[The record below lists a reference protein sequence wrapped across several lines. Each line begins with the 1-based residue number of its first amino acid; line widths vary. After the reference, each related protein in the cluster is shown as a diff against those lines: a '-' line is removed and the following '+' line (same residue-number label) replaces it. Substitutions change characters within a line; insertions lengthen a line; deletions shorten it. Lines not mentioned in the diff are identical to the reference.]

1 MSLWSKSYYINLSCK
16 FVSEFEEKKRTEK
29 KRVEEMEEKRA
40 FVDVKEQK
48 KLCMNNEFV
57 KVLCIHDVRV
67 ILKPLKSYV
76 T

>member
-1 MSLWSKSYYINLSCK
+1 
-16 FVSEFEEKKRTEK
+16 
-29 KRVEEMEEKRA
+29 MEEKRA
-40 FVDVKEQK
+40 FVDVKNKKRKRKK

-57 KVLCIHDVRV
+57 KLLCIHDVRV